1 MSRNISL
8 LFSSDLDNLSVRH
21 FFTDWQNWL
30 GQKLFLVAKY
40 YLFTV
45 CCHSEVGFSLGDK
58 TNEKFADIEEF
69 SCLPFSVMMYS
80 AAFK

>member
-40 YLFTV
+40 YLFLQCAVTAKLG
-45 CCHSEVGFSLGDK
+45 SPLGTKQTRNLPILKNFLAYPSL
-58 TNEKFADIEEF
+58 
-69 SCLPFSVMMYS
+69 L
-80 AAFK
+80 